1 MSYKCFGPILLWCC
15 FVFVLIVV
23 LVLEIVDQK
32 RFGLKNCWVQKNCCP
47 KKLRP
52 NLVSN
57 SWDIPDLDKS
67 YCDSWHLLKMVPGT
81 YFWSLVKFRSA
92 TAETNV
98 ARTNNTWINVTM
110 TVWISSRWSNEFTF
124 KVRSKSG
131 QYQSV
136 KDGPRNQLLKFGQI
150 QVSNSWDITDMDK
163 CRQDKCGLDKC
174 RHVSWNQFKMVPG
187 I

>member
-1 MSYKCFGPILLWCC
+1 MLFYFCFSCC
-15 FVFVLIVV
+15 SCYW
-23 LVLEIVDQK
+23 DCWPK
-32 RFGLKNCWVQKNCCP
+32 SFGLENVGSKKNCDP

-52 NLVSN
+52 NWVSN

-67 YCDSWHLLKMVPGT
+67 YCDSWHLFKMVPGT
-81 YFWSLVKFRSA
+81 YFWRLVKFRSV
-92 TAETNV
+92 TVETNV

-110 TVWISSRWSNEFTF
+110 TVRISSRWSHEFTF

-163 CRQDKCGLDKC
+163 CRQDKCCLDKY
-174 RHVSWNQFKMVPG
+174 RHDSWNQFKMVPG

>member
-1 MSYKCFGPILLWCC
+1 M
-15 FVFVLIVV
+15 
-23 LVLEIVDQK
+23 
-32 RFGLKNCWVQKNCCP
+32 
-47 KKLRP
+47 P
-52 NLVSN
+52 NWVSN

-81 YFWSLVKFRSA
+81 YFWSLVKFRSV

-98 ARTNNTWINVTM
+98 ARTNITWINVTM
-110 TVWISSRWSNEFTF
+110 TVRISSRWSHEFTF
-124 KVRSKSG
+124 KVQSRSG

-136 KDGPRNQLLKFGQI
+136 KDGPRNQLLKFGQN

-163 CRQDKCGLDKC
+163 CRQDKCCLDKC
-174 RHVSWNQFKMVPG
+174 RHGSWNQFKMVPG

>member
-1 MSYKCFGPILLWCC
+1 MSPGHIFPGRMLLWQ
-15 FVFVLIVV
+15 FASVKVGPRNLFL
-23 LVLEIVDQK
+23 K
-32 RFGLKNCWVQKNCCP
+32 FGQIQ
-47 KKLRP
+47 
-52 NLVSN
+52 VSN

-67 YCDSWHLLKMVPGT
+67 YCDSWHLLKMVPRT

-163 CRQDKCGLDKC
+163 CRQDKCCLDKC
-174 RHVSWNQFKMVPG
+174 RHDSWNQFKRVPG
-187 I
+187 IYF

>member
-1 MSYKCFGPILLWCC
+1 MDKCH
-15 FVFVLIVV
+15 
-23 LVLEIVDQK
+23 Q
-32 RFGLKNCWVQKNCCP
+32 
-47 KKLRP
+47 
-52 NLVSN
+52 
-57 SWDIPDLDKS
+57 DIFFLDKC
-67 YCDSWHLLKMVPGT
+67 YCDSWHLLKLVPGT
-81 YFWSLVKFRSA
+81 YFWSLVKFRSV

-98 ARTNNTWINVTM
+98 ARTNITWINVAM
-110 TVWISSRWSNEFTF
+110 TVWISSRWSHQFTF